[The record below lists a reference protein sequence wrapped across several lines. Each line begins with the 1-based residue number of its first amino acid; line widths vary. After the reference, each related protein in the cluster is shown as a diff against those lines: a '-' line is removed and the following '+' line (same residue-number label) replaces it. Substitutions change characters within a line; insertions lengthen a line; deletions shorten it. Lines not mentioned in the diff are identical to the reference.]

1 MESKFISLPIIHFLF
16 QEDQLRVDTAG
27 HWIIM
32 KKKEPTCTLR
42 KKQGEHID
50 KREEEKKTK
59 QKPEGEAGSMLT
71 YLNLIQLVIMKP

>member
-1 MESKFISLPIIHFLF
+1 
-16 QEDQLRVDTAG
+16 
-27 HWIIM
+27 M